1 MPWKLKGGREKKAK
15 PEPGLK
21 RPLVLS
27 CRVGSSSQE
36 KEWSL
41 EGSDVGRQLFSGRL
55 GYQEDKT
62 NVRTA
67 VISVRALRCG
77 RENVR
82 NRCRTCFKAG
92 VGYRQSS
99 VCCLL
104 ILSRGLFV
112 ITYIRGIS
120 FIKHMIQI
128 FSFS

>member
-15 PEPGLK
+15 PEPDLK

-41 EGSDVGRQLFSGRL
+41 GGSDVGRQLFSGRL

-92 VGYRQSS
+92 VGWGTGKAQCVVYPFYPG
-99 VCCLL
+99 VFLL
-104 ILSRGLFV
+104 LHILEEYPLLS
-112 ITYIRGIS
+112 I
-120 FIKHMIQI
+120 
-128 FSFS
+128 